1 MSENSKKMGVWA
13 ATALVA
19 GNMIGSGIYLLPSA
33 LAKLGGI
40 GVFGWFVSAAGALM
54 LAFVFAD
61 LSKMVPKVGGPY
73 AYTKDGFGDYMGF
86 QVAWCYWISVWVGN
100 AAIVAGVMGYLGH
113 LFPVLISTPLISFC
127 TGVFII
133 WFFTLVNIYGVKEA
147 GFVQMVFTVLKL
159 IPLLLVG
166 LGGIVYFNMDHFE
179 PFNTSGGSNVF
190 ALSSASLLTMWAFIG
205 VECASVP
212 ADNVENPKKTI
223 PRATIIG
230 TLLVVAV
237 YFLSAIGVISLIPV
251 DKLAGSVA
259 PFTDATKVLFGEE
272 YGDFAGKFIAAG
284 AVISALGALNGWILM
299 QGQVAYA
306 PALDKLF
313 PAIFGKLTKSGVPMW
328 SIVVGS
334 LLITILFSMN
344 FSKDLV
350 DQFEFMIK
358 LATLTALLMYLYCT
372 IARIVIS
379 LKKGIPLTKKPIII
393 ASLAFAYVS
402 WAIVGSGYEL
412 VALGSLLFFLS
423 TPIYAWLLYKQKKT
437 NV

>member
-1 MSENSKKMGVWA
+1 MSSNVKKMGVWA

-40 GVFGWFVSAAGALM
+40 GVFGWFVSAIGALL

-100 AAIVAGVMGYLGH
+100 AAIVAGVMGYLGYI
-113 LFPVLISTPLISFC
+113 FPPLIATPLVTFS
-127 TGVFII
+127 TGVCII

-159 IPLLLVG
+159 IPLLLIG
-166 LGGIVYFNMDHFE
+166 LGGIFYFNMDNFQ
-179 PFNTSGGSNVF
+179 PFNTSGTSDIM

-205 VECASVP
+205 VESASIP

-230 TLLVVAV
+230 TLIVVAV
-237 YFLSAIGVISLIPV
+237 YFLSAIGVVSLIPIEQ
-251 DKLAGSVA
+251 LANSVA
-259 PFTDATKVLFGEE
+259 PFTDATKILIGDKYGE
-272 YGDFAGKFIAAG
+272 FAGKFIAAG

-306 PALDKLF
+306 PAIDNLF
-313 PAIFGKLTKSGVPMW
+313 PKIFGKVTKSGVPMW
-328 SIVVGS
+328 SVVIGS
-334 LLITILFSMN
+334 VLITALFSMN
-344 FSKDLV
+344 FSKSLV

-372 IARIVIS
+372 VARITIA
-379 LKKGIPLTKKPIII
+379 LKLGQKLTKRPIII
-393 ASLAFAYVS
+393 STLAFVYVG

-412 VALGSLLFFLS
+412 IALGSLLFFLS
-423 TPIYAWLLYKQKKT
+423 TPIYVWLLYKQKDY
-437 NV
+437 